1 MSGATCCFVGHREIV
16 KTDKLIKQLYLI
28 IESLICDKGVKVFLF
43 GSKSQFDS
51 LCLEI
56 VSALKE
62 KYPFIKRVYVRAEY
76 EYIDEAYLSYLL
88 KSYDDTYYPKSLSG
102 AGRSVY
108 IKRNFHMI
116 DKSDFCV
123 IFYDEKYA
131 PKNRKSGTL
140 KALEYAKK
148 KNKKIF
154 IIS

>member
-1 MSGATCCFVGHREIV
+1 MTCCFVGHREIV
-16 KTDKLIKQLYLI
+16 KTDKLVKQLYLL
-28 IESLICDKGVKVFLF
+28 IENLICDKGVKVFLF

-56 VSALKE
+56 VSKLKE
-62 KYPFIKRVYVRAEY
+62 KYPFVKRVYVRAEY

-123 IFYDEKYA
+123 IYYDEKCA

-140 KALEYAKK
+140 QALEYAMKK
-148 KNKKIF
+148 SKNVF
-154 IIS
+154 ILN